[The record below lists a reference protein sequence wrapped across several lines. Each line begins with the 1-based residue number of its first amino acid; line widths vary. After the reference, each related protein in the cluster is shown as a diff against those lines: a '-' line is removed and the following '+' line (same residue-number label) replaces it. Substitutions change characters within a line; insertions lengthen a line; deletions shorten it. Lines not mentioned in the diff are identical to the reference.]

1 MNVAGRMKAF
11 GAALLSVLGGNPHV
25 KPDAVAVGDAPAA
38 WVHYAELVARRLHA
52 ALDSAD
58 SAACRLR
65 ASLEQR
71 AADGAPEP
79 ELPVLRL
86 KTWLDARGR
95 IARVECAPR
104 CLPEVEA
111 DLRLAVVGKGIG
123 KAPPRGM
130 IQPIV
135 VHLCAQAEVNRS
147 AGS

>member
-1 MNVAGRMKAF
+1 MNLAGRVKAV
-11 GAALLSVLGGNPHV
+11 GAALLSVLGGNLRV

-38 WVHYAELVARRLHA
+38 WVHYAELVARRLHS
-52 ALDSAD
+52 ALDGGD

-71 AADGAPEP
+71 AGAAGENEP
-79 ELPVLRL
+79 LVLRL

-95 IARVECAPR
+95 IERIECAPPCR
-104 CLPEVEA
+104 PEIEA
-111 DLRLAVVGKGIG
+111 DLHLVAVGKGIG

-135 VHLCAQAEVNRS
+135 VQLGGHAVTNRPAES
-147 AGS
+147 

>member
-1 MNVAGRMKAF
+1 MNVVGRVKAF
-11 GAALLSVLGGNPHV
+11 GAALLSALGGDLRV

-38 WVHYAELVARRLHA
+38 WVHYAEQVARRLHS
-52 ALDSAD
+52 ALDGAD

-71 AADGAPEP
+71 AGATGDNEP
-79 ELPVLRL
+79 LALRL

-95 IARVECAPR
+95 IERIECAPR
-104 CLPEVEA
+104 CAPEIEA
-111 DLRLAVVGKGIG
+111 DLHLVAVGKGIG

-135 VHLCAQAEVNRS
+135 VRLGGHAAMKRS